1 MKKTSLIV
9 GTAIYAALTAGP
21 VLAEGVDFGAPSQ
34 MSNADLDSV
43 YGGGGPGVGPGGPGG
58 GPGVGPGGPGV
69 GPGGPGGPGCGG
81 H

>member
-43 YGGGGPGVGPGGPGG
+43 YGGGGPGG

-69 GPGGPGGPGCGG
+69 GPGGPGCAAVTKTETY
-81 H
+81 